1 MELGPPGAPPLREAE
16 AVLYRSGVREDP
28 GLLVGPLME
37 PLDPYARSPRLHGP
51 GKTAAAVVAL
61 DERLARARPHEH
73 LGHER
78 LGHLHRFTRIDRIGD
93 VDRTVGIDRIT
104 ERAEVVV
111 ARIGRIGV
119 VRPTDDL
126 ARQTLVLGQVRPV
139 EQPLAGRRVP
149 LVHRLELQ
157 RIEPPFGRQ
166 QRSAVLLLPQRLSRK
181 TRIDRRRRPALERLE
196 IEVQPAVGRQRIEL
210 LPSQQLLDRLALAD
224 RADEI
229 LLVPAREDHQLSRG
243 VVHPSPHHRGV
254 PLPAVGPHDRRVG
267 LKRILVKVVE
277 DEAVHAVA
285 RQRTLA
291 PYRQQPAAASDDLDL
306 LGGADVA
313 RRFRAALDRRRR
325 KKGGILARFEDPL
338 HPAVELRGQGAR
350 VGGDRHAAVGVESQH
365 IGRQERR
372 GPEALA
378 VLRGHGDDQPA
389 DASCSEGLQHPVV
402 SAVEGLQLQEGIDTE
417 GKIGKCRGTGRRS
430 TRKKVADTAY

>member
-1 MELGPPGAPPLREAE
+1 MPRPASEETHAPQALAPAAGDFALDDPGHHIRRVVPAVGPELPPVGRQVGMELGPPGAPPLREAE
-16 AVLYRSGVREDP
+16 AVLYRSGIREDP
-28 GLLVGPLME
+28 GFLVGPLME
-37 PLDPYARSPRLHGP
+37 PLDPHARSPRLHGP
-51 GKTAAAVVAL
+51 GKTAAAVIAL

-157 RIEPPFGRQ
+157 QIEPPFGCQ

-229 LLVPAREDHQLSRG
+229 LLVPAREDHQFARG
-243 VVHPSPHHRGV
+243 VVHPRPHHRGV

-267 LKRILVKVVE
+267 LKRILV
-277 DEAVHAVA
+277 HIIINIVA
-285 RQRTLA
+285 N
-291 PYRQQPAAASDDLDL
+291 
-306 LGGADVA
+306 
-313 RRFRAALDRRRR
+313 
-325 KKGGILARFEDPL
+325 
-338 HPAVELRGQGAR
+338 
-350 VGGDRHAAVGVESQH
+350 
-365 IGRQERR
+365 
-372 GPEALA
+372 
-378 VLRGHGDDQPA
+378 
-389 DASCSEGLQHPVV
+389 
-402 SAVEGLQLQEGIDTE
+402 
-417 GKIGKCRGTGRRS
+417 
-430 TRKKVADTAY
+430 